1 MHPARTLVPV
11 GMEPF
16 PPTPAVRRI
25 RERLG
30 HPVIDSDGHLVELR
44 PVAMEYIV
52 RSGGAD
58 MATRFAEEQRST
70 FLSRDW
76 YGLSQAERVARWA
89 RRTPFWGEPLR
100 NGGLDLATA
109 TFPDL
114 LYRRLYQ
121 LGIDFAVLYPTIGIN
136 PQGYADE
143 HTRLA
148 SCRGLNDYY
157 ADHWMGHPDRMTPV
171 AVIPMFTPREAIDEL
186 EYVVTRRGF
195 KAVMLP
201 SYVKRPISAIVD
213 KAPEAARYAWR
224 ADTFGIDSEH
234 DYDPVWAKCR
244 ELGVVPSFHGP
255 GEGTTFHDSISN
267 PVYNHVG
274 HFATA
279 ATAVCKSLFLGGVS
293 QRFPELR
300 FLFLEGGVGWAR
312 SLLAD
317 LAGHW
322 EKRSLA
328 GLARDTDPRLADVD
342 LFLELYREHGG
353 SLLRPVTRDALA
365 RRWAPDPED
374 PTDSFAA
381 LSVGTKDE
389 LRSLFAER
397 FYFGCEGDDPVMP
410 SAFDTSRNPGG
421 LPLHAVFGSDIG
433 HWDVPLMEGVLEEVY
448 EPVEEGLLGADSLR
462 AFVFTNPVRLWTSTN
477 PRFFEGTAVEQAVA
491 AELATEARTEA

>member
-1 MHPARTLVPV
+1 MDR
-11 GMEPF
+11 F
-16 PPTPAVRRI
+16 PPSPTVTRI

-52 RSGGAD
+52 KAGGAD
-58 MATRFAEEQRST
+58 MARRFTEEQRST

-76 YGLSQAERVARWA
+76 YGLSDAERMSRWA
-89 RRTPFWGEPLR
+89 RRPPFWGEPLR
-100 NGGLDLATA
+100 NRGLDLATA

-114 LYRRLYQ
+114 LYQRLDQ

-136 PQGYADE
+136 PQGYWDE
-143 HTRLA
+143 ATRRA
-148 SCRGLNDYY
+148 CCRGLNDYY

-171 AVIPMFTPREAIDEL
+171 AVIPMTTPEEAIEEL
-186 EYVVTRRGF
+186 EYAVGRRGF

-201 SYVKRPISAIVD
+201 SYVKRPVRAIAD
-213 KAPEAARYAWR
+213 TAPEAARFAWR

-234 DYDPVWAKCR
+234 DYDPVWARCR

-255 GEGTTFHDSISN
+255 GEGSTFHDSISN

-274 HFATA
+274 HFAAA

-317 LAGHW
+317 LTSHW

-328 GLARDTDPRLADVD
+328 GLARDSDPRLADAD
-342 LFLELYREHGG
+342 LFLRLYEHHGG
-353 SLLRPVTRDALA
+353 ALWRSVSREQIATR
-365 RRWAPDPED
+365 WEVDPED
-374 PTDSFAA
+374 PTDSFEAVHI
-381 LSVGTKDE
+381 STKDE
-389 LRSLFAER
+389 LRRLFSER

-410 SAFDTSRNPGG
+410 SAFDGTHNPGG
-421 LPLHAVFGSDIG
+421 VRLHATFGSDIG
-433 HWDVPLMEGVLEEVY
+433 HWDVPLMEEVLEEVY
-448 EPVEEGLLGADSLR
+448 EPLEQGLLEPADLR
-462 AFVFTNPVRLWTSTN
+462 DFVFTNPVRLWTSTN
-477 PRFFEGTAVEQAVA
+477 PQFFKGTAVEKAAAAVVGAQA
-491 AELATEARTEA
+491 